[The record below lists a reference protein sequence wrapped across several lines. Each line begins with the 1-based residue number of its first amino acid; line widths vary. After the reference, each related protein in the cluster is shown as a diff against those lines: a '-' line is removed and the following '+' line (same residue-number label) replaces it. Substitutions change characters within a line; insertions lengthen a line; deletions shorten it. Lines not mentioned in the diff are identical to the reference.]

1 MLKKVI
7 FVIATAATI
16 PAFAINKCVGA
27 DGKTVFQDVPCAGQG
42 QIIDVKPAS
51 GTATTMSPLPSGTAP
66 ASAAAGDKKE
76 GAFGERWQRRTY
88 LENRGVPDARTAI
101 SSHQAQC
108 DSQQR
113 SLAAKKSSATNNL
126 AGATWEQSISAE
138 MQAAATA
145 CDTRSRDLR
154 KQLESLEKELRDLK
168 AAGV

>member
-1 MLKKVI
+1 MLKQVV
-7 FVIATAATI
+7 FALAAVVMV

-42 QIIDVKPAS
+42 QKIDVKPAS
-51 GTATTMSPLPSGTAP
+51 GNATAMSPLPPNAALPSG
-66 ASAAAGDKKE
+66 AAGDKKE

-113 SLAAKKSSATNNL
+113 SLAAKKGSATNNL

-145 CDTRSRDLR
+145 CDTRARELR

>member
-1 MLKKVI
+1 MLKQVV
-7 FVIATAATI
+7 FALAAVVMV
-16 PAFAINKCVGA
+16 PAFAIIKCVGA
-27 DGKTVFQDVPCAGQG
+27 DGKTVFQDVPGAGQG
-42 QIIDVKPAS
+42 QTIDVKPAS
-51 GTATTMSPLPSGTAP
+51 GNATATSPLPPNATLPSG
-66 ASAAAGDKKE
+66 AAGDKKE

-113 SLAAKKSSATNNL
+113 SLAAKKGSATNNL

-145 CDTRSRDLR
+145 CDTRARELR

>member
-1 MLKKVI
+1 MLKQVV
-7 FVIATAATI
+7 FALAAVVMV
-16 PAFAINKCVGA
+16 PAFAIIKCVGA

-42 QIIDVKPAS
+42 QKIDVKPAS
-51 GTATTMSPLPSGTAP
+51 GNATATSPLPPNATLPSG
-66 ASAAAGDKKE
+66 AAGDKKE

-88 LENRGVPDARTAI
+88 LENRGVPDARSAI

-113 SLAAKKSSATNNL
+113 SLAAKKGSATNNL

-145 CDTRSRDLR
+145 CDTRARELR

>member
-1 MLKKVI
+1 MV
-7 FVIATAATI
+7 
-16 PAFAINKCVGA
+16 PAFAIIKCVGA

-42 QIIDVKPAS
+42 QKIDVKPAS
-51 GTATTMSPLPSGTAP
+51 GNATATSPLPPNATLPSG
-66 ASAAAGDKKE
+66 AAGDKKE

-88 LENRGVPDARTAI
+88 LENRGVPDARTPI

-113 SLAAKKSSATNNL
+113 SLAAKKGSATNNL

-145 CDTRSRDLR
+145 CDTRARELR

>member
-1 MLKKVI
+1 MLKQVV
-7 FVIATAATI
+7 FALAAVVMV
-16 PAFAINKCVGA
+16 PAFAIIKCVGA

-42 QIIDVKPAS
+42 QKIDVKPAS
-51 GTATTMSPLPSGTAP
+51 GNATATSPLPPHAGLPSG
-66 ASAAAGDKKE
+66 AAGDKKE

-113 SLAAKKSSATNNL
+113 SLAAKKGSATNNL

-145 CDTRSRDLR
+145 CDTRARELR

>member
-1 MLKKVI
+1 MLKQV
-7 FVIATAATI
+7 VLALAAVVMV

-27 DGKTVFQDVPCAGQG
+27 DGKTVFQDVPCVGQG
-42 QIIDVKPAS
+42 QKIDVKPAS
-51 GTATTMSPLPSGTAP
+51 GSATAMSPLPPNAALPSG
-66 ASAAAGDKKE
+66 AAGDKKE

-113 SLAAKKSSATNNL
+113 SLAAKKGSATNNL
-126 AGATWEQSISAE
+126 TGATWEQSISAE
-138 MQAAATA
+138 MQAAATT
-145 CDTRSRDLR
+145 CDTRARELR
-154 KQLESLEKELRDLK
+154 KQLESLEKEFRDLK

>member
-1 MLKKVI
+1 MLKQVV
-7 FVIATAATI
+7 FAFAAVVMV

-27 DGKTVFQDVPCAGQG
+27 DGNTVFQDVPCAGQG
-42 QIIDVKPAS
+42 QKIDVKPAN
-51 GTATTMSPLPSGTAP
+51 GNATSPLPPHAALPSG
-66 ASAAAGDKKE
+66 AAGDKKE

-88 LENRGVPDARTAI
+88 LENRGVPDARTVI
-101 SSHQAQC
+101 SLHQAQC

-113 SLAAKKSSATNNL
+113 SLAAKKGSATNNL

-145 CDTRSRDLR
+145 CDTRARELR
-154 KQLESLEKELRDLK
+154 KQLESLEKEFRDLK

>member
-1 MLKKVI
+1 MLKQV
-7 FVIATAATI
+7 VLALAAVVMV

-27 DGKTVFQDVPCAGQG
+27 DGKTVFQDVPCVGQG
-42 QIIDVKPAS
+42 QKIDVKPAS
-51 GTATTMSPLPSGTAP
+51 GNATAMSPLPPNAALPSG
-66 ASAAAGDKKE
+66 AAGDKKE

-88 LENRGVPDARTAI
+88 LENRGVPDARIAI

-113 SLAAKKSSATNNL
+113 SLAAKKGSATNNL

-145 CDTRSRDLR
+145 CDTRARELR